1 MLLGDLEE
9 KGSFASL
16 PFRIAVPG
24 INWTDSFEI
33 RTFIPEPLPRNY
45 GSTSGKF

>member
-24 INWTDSFEI
+24 ITGQI
-33 RTFIPEPLPRNY
+33 HL
-45 GSTSGKF
+45 K